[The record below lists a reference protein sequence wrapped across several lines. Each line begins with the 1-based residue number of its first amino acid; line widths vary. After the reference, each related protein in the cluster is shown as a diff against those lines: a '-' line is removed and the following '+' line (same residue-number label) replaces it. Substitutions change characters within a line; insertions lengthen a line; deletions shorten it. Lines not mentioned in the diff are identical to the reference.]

1 MAVRDQLNQDL
12 KAALRAGDESRKT
25 AIRILLA
32 AIHNAEIEAA
42 GEIDNAAVVGL
53 LSREVRQRRESIA
66 EFRKG
71 GRDDLVAKEE
81 AELAIVMAYLPE
93 QLTREA
99 IATAAAAAISRV
111 DAKGPAD
118 RGRVMAAIMPELRGK
133 ADGGEVS
140 AVVSELLERLG
151 G

>member
-42 GEIDNAAVVGL
+42 GAIDDAAVVGL

-71 GRDDLVAKEE
+71 GREDLVAKEE
-81 AELAIVMAYLPE
+81 AELAIVVAYLPE

-99 IATAAAAAISRV
+99 IAMAAAAAISRV

-118 RGRVMAAIMPELRGK
+118 KGRVMAAIMPELRGK
-133 ADGGEVS
+133 ADGGEVN
-140 AVVSELLERLG
+140 AVVSELLDRLG

>member
-42 GEIDNAAVVGL
+42 GAIDDAAVGGL

-81 AELAIVMAYLPE
+81 AELAIVVAYLPE

-118 RGRVMAAIMPELRGK
+118 KGRVMAAIMPELRGK
-133 ADGGEVS
+133 ADGGEVN
-140 AVVSELLERLG
+140 AVVSELLDRLG

>member
-42 GEIDNAAVVGL
+42 GAIDDAAVVGL

-81 AELAIVMAYLPE
+81 AELAIVVAYLPE

-99 IATAAAAAISRV
+99 IAMAAAAAISRV

-118 RGRVMAAIMPELRGK
+118 KGRVMAAIMPELRGK
-133 ADGGEVS
+133 ADGGEVN
-140 AVVSELLERLG
+140 AVVSELLDRLG

>member
-12 KAALRAGDESRKT
+12 KAALRVGDESRKT

>member
-71 GRDDLVAKEE
+71 GRADLVAKEE

-93 QLTREA
+93 QLTRET

-140 AVVSELLERLG
+140 AVVSELLERRG